1 VTATSTGPAVDRTEP
16 PAPEP
21 EARATETHDGD
32 EQPRGRGRTV
42 LALLAILL
50 VTVALGVG
58 IALVAANDSGGT
70 PDDFVVQVPEGTGEQ
85 VAGEGR
91 DHVGAVI
98 RLEPGQELVL
108 ENDDVRL
115 HGLGALSAAP
125 GETVRQTFTTEGRY
139 TGTTS
144 LRSDGRVTI
153 LVGQPD

>member
-1 VTATSTGPAVDRTEP
+1 MDRTEP

-21 EARATETHDGD
+21 EARINETPPRDA
-32 EQPRGRGRTV
+32 QPRGRGRTALTV
-42 LALLAILL
+42 LLILG
-50 VTVALGVG
+50 VTVALGVV

-70 PDDFVVQVPEGTGEQ
+70 PDDFVVNVPEGTGEQ
-85 VAGEGR
+85 VAGDGS
-91 DHVGAVI
+91 DYVDAVI

-108 ENDDVRL
+108 ENEDVRL

-139 TGTTS
+139 AGSTS

-153 LVGQPD
+153 LVEQPD